1 MSGKIIKLIQ
11 QLQQSKQENVE
22 YEPIEVVAEY
32 AKLMEDFVSIELDQR
47 KHGLNN
53 IADRV

>member
-1 MSGKIIKLIQ
+1 MSGKIIRLIQ

-22 YEPIEVVAEY
+22 YEPIEVVDEY

-47 KHGLNN
+47 QHGLNN